1 MRPFKRGMTTNEIE
15 RRVRAAT
22 NEILMRK
29 SRWSQEENRVYRIQN
44 YDILSVMSALVAG
57 CDIIMMLI
65 TRFLLANCKI
75 GNVDELCLRKLKN
88 SETLMEVGSVDV
100 DRVNHFYDFT
110 CEGVIQ
116 ILPSCYW
123 FLFQWMTFHHDAV
136 LCSIAEEQ
144 TRLDNSG
151 VGMLSNVEWFVVE
164 PNVFSPG

>member
-22 NEILMRK
+22 NEILMQKSRRATTNEILWRK

-44 YDILSVMSALVAG
+44 FDILSVMSALVAG
-57 CDIIMMLI
+57 CD
-65 TRFLLANCKI
+65 K
-75 GNVDELCLRKLKN
+75 
-88 SETLMEVGSVDV
+88 TLMEVGSVDV

-123 FLFQWMTFHHDAV
+123 FLFQWLTFHHDAV

>member
-1 MRPFKRGMTTNEIE
+1 
-15 RRVRAAT
+15 
-22 NEILMRK
+22 
-29 SRWSQEENRVYRIQN
+29 
-44 YDILSVMSALVAG
+44 
-57 CDIIMMLI
+57 MMLI

-123 FLFQWMTFHHDAV
+123 FLFQWLTFHHDAV

-164 PNVFSPG
+164 PNVFSPVACHYPQFMKVSGRFEGPSESSEFFSVSEYLKLMNLGSASVPNGVKGVPSP